1 MPYFHF
7 KEVWTPLKLVRIRF
21 YRDEERRLWIKAGSG
36 RRRPVRQ
43 PLNGLQ
49 QKDRPGS
56 APTAPDIIVITKSL

>member
-43 PLNGLQ
+43 PLRGLQ
-49 QKDRPGS
+49 PEERPGS
-56 APTAPDIIVITKSL
+56 APAAPEI